1 MLSKHEARE
10 KHNDGELCSTTQSKV
25 GPFPGSVDLKV
36 AEPSGGFHYGVRKK
50 RKKKSAT
57 DNH

>member
-25 GPFPGSVDLKV
+25 GHLPGSVDLKV
-36 AEPSGGFHYGVRKK
+36 AEPSGDVHYGVRRK
-50 RKKKSAT
+50 RRSAT